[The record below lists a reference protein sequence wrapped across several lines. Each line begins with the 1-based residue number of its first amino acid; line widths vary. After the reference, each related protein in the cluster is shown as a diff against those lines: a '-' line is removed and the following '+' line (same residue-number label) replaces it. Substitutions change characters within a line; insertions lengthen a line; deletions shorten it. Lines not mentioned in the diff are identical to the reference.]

1 MTLRSLP
8 LMAGILAC
16 AAASAVAQTPN
27 PILTAIPPNTARNLG
42 PYTSEPLCGVPIG
55 VTDYSKLVYDP
66 TRHKLMMFGG
76 GHATTPRTDV
86 DVFDFGTLSWTS
98 ADTPLVPR
106 P

>member
-8 LMAGILAC
+8 LIVPILAC
-16 AAASAVAQTPN
+16 AGFARAQAPN
-27 PILTAIPPNTARNLG
+27 PTLGAIPPNTARNLG
-42 PYTSEPLCGVPIG
+42 AYTSEPLCGVPIG
-55 VTDYSKLVYDP
+55 VTDYSKMVYDP
-66 TRHKLMMFGG
+66 TRHQLMMFGG